1 MYIVCLSQLQC
12 RLYRQQLDIEKAEQL
27 KKPTEDLEVREAASL
42 FSLAEMGWVRLPS
55 QAFADLLMVT
65 EFGHSF
71 EEFLEL
77 EPSLSLSNVY
87 LALYN
92 YQEGGVVMELCTQLL
107 KAAIYD
113 PGTCIY

>member
-1 MYIVCLSQLQC
+1 M
-12 RLYRQQLDIEKAEQL
+12 
-27 KKPTEDLEVREAASL
+27 REAAAL
-42 FSLAEMGWVRLPS
+42 FSLPEMGWVRLPS

-77 EPSLSLSNVY
+77 EPSLSLSSVY

-92 YQEGGVVMELCTQLL
+92 YQEGGVVMQMCTQLL

-113 PGTCIY
+113 PGLYTIYSCIYEMYKVHAFLLLMYIVCTKSRLG